1 MITRRLLVR
10 AALAVTVTAS
20 LGLFAAGGEPPP
32 AAPQAP
38 QAAKAPAAAPVAQ
51 PSREPLRIDLLA
63 RGAQERLAHN
73 AFVPRSW
80 EPPPPPP
87 APAAPVRSAPPPPP
101 PPPAAPPLPFTFM
114 GTFDSEGGKTAY
126 YLVEGDKLHA
136 VAEGEVVNGVYRVGA
151 LRGEELELVY
161 LPLAVSQT
169 LALGGGK

>member
-10 AALAVTVTAS
+10 AALVVAVTAS
-20 LGLFAAGGEPPP
+20 LGLFAAGGEPTAGGAAPQARIAPP
-32 AAPQAP
+32 AAP
-38 QAAKAPAAAPVAQ
+38 AAQQ
-51 PSREPLRIDLLA
+51 PREPLRIDLLA
-63 RGAQERLAHN
+63 RGAQERLALN

-87 APAAPVRSAPPPPP
+87 APARSVAPPPPP
-101 PPPAAPPLPFTFM
+101 PPTAPPLPFTFL
-114 GTFDSEGGKTAY
+114 GTFDSKGGETAY

-161 LPLAVSQT
+161 LPLSISQT
-169 LALGGGK
+169 LALGGRK